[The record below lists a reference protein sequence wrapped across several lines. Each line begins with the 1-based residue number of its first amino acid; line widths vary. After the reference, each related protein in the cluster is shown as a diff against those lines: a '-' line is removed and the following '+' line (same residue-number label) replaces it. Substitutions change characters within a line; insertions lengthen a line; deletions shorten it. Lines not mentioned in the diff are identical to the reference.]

1 MAMLKQRVNWVDY
14 AKGICIVLVV
24 AMHSTLGVEK
34 AAGEISS
41 LHGFIDWAKPFR
53 MPDFFMISGLFL
65 ASRISKPWRI
75 YLDTKFVHFA
85 YFYVLW
91 MSIQF
96 LTKGFDIY
104 RSSGAT
110 GVLHDYALGF
120 VQPFGTLWFIYM
132 LAVFFVVTKA
142 LLKVSPLLVFAVAA
156 LLEMAHFETGYF
168 AIDEFASRY
177 VYFFVGYWLAKDIF
191 GFAEDVNRKSAF
203 HIFAGLLVWGVG
215 NFIMVKAGLA
225 SMPGVSLPLGLMGA
239 GAVISAGVLLSKF
252 RAAGALRYLGQNS
265 IVVYLAFFLFMAVA
279 RIMVLRYLPG
289 LNIAVVALISTSAG
303 VVGPVLLDRVTR
315 NTKFEFLFKRPVW
328 ARLANAPKQWHS
340 GPHVT
345 NKFTKSKPAFEPQT
359 R

>member
-1 MAMLKQRVNWVDY
+1 MEPLKQRVNWVDY

-34 AAGEISS
+34 AAGQLSI

-65 ASRISKPWRI
+65 ASRINRPWRT
-75 YLDTKFVHFA
+75 YLDTKFIHFA

-96 LTKGFDIY
+96 LFKGFDIY
-104 RSSGAT
+104 HAQGGFGLVREY
-110 GVLHDYALGF
+110 LLGF

-142 LLKVSPLLVFAVAA
+142 LHDVPPMLIFAIAAA
-156 LLEMAHFETGYF
+156 LEIAPIETGYF

-191 GFAEDVNRKSAF
+191 SFAQDVGRRSAF
-203 HIFAGLLVWGVG
+203 HIFTGLLVWGVC
-215 NFIMVKAGLA
+215 NFIFVQSGLA
-225 SMPGVSLPLGLMGA
+225 EQPGLSLGLGLIGA

-252 RAAGALRYLGQNS
+252 KLAQALRYLGENS
-265 IVVYLAFFLFMAVA
+265 IVVYLAFFLFMAAA
-279 RIMVLRYLPG
+279 RILVLRFAPN
-289 LNIAVVALISTSAG
+289 LNIAVAALISTGAG
-303 VVGPVLLDRVTR
+303 IAGPVLLGRVTR
-315 NTKFEFLFKRPVW
+315 NTAFAFLFKRPLW

-340 GPHVT
+340 VLHV
-345 NKFTKSKPAFEPQT
+345 TKSKPAFKPET